1 MTLFK
6 VIKIVESPV
15 KLDTLFLIFPQV
27 LIKFKV
33 TAYRKKIILMGFSFF
48 FSQLGTKIDLLKY
61 KLVSFW

>member
-33 TAYRKKIILMGFSFF
+33 IAYRKKIILMGFSFF